1 MQPIL
6 FSLEQCAKCEGVKE
20 MLCGLDIEVVTYPH
34 DLNKWTMEQI
44 DYADEY
50 NVFEDLKIT
59 APILVLPNGEKLVG
73 YLRIRKWI
81 EHETKAKI

>member
-6 FSLEQCAKCEGVKE
+6 FSLEQCAKCEQIKE
-20 MLCGLDIEVVTYPH
+20 MLCGVDIKVGTYPH
-34 DLNKWTMEQI
+34 DLNEWSMEQI

-59 APILVLPNGEKLVG
+59 APILVLSDEKKLVG

-81 EHETKAKI
+81 DETKAKI

>member
-6 FSLEQCAKCEGVKE
+6 FSLEQCTKCDGIKE
-20 MLCGLDIEVVTYPH
+20 LLSGLDIEVVTYPH
-34 DLNKWTMEQI
+34 DLNEWTMEQI

-50 NVFEDLKIT
+50 NVFEELKKT
-59 APILVLPNGEKLVG
+59 APILVLSDEERLVG

-81 EHETKAKI
+81 ENETKSKI